1 MKFDAKVN
9 FPHLIEKKG
18 FVNGILLATKRK
30 TMSEPRLGAGAYV
43 QVERS
48 VDA

>member
-1 MKFDAKVN
+1 MKFDAKMN

-18 FVNGILLATKRK
+18 FVNGTFLATKRK
-30 TMSEPRLGAGAYV
+30 TMSEPRLEAGAYG

-48 VDA
+48 VDP